1 MNILL
6 VVPHYPDS
14 FWTFKTIL
22 PIVEKKAACPP
33 LGMLTVSALLP
44 ADWNKKLV
52 NLNITPLWQT
62 AT

>member
-22 PIVEKKAACPP
+22 PFVDKKAACPP
-33 LGMLTVSALLP
+33 LGMLTVSAMLP
-44 ADWNKKLV
+44 KDV
-52 NLNITPLWQT
+52 E
-62 AT
+62 